1 MSSVLGKHALK
12 WIPLALAGAV
22 TLAGCARDEGFYDDR
37 NLDYA
42 DVEPASPLVL
52 PETRDNQ
59 RYRDA
64 LPVPEAASQPRR
76 DGVAEVRP
84 PQPLTVGQSTEVDYV
99 EGREIGDQRWLV
111 VAADPG
117 SVWTQLESFASQRG
131 LDVQES
137 RASDGVLVTTQAEF
151 RLQSGLRE
159 GSSEVR
165 CERGG
170 QSMAS
175 CLDALQTYLSANAA
189 ASQTASAT
197 ASSWSAQRLENN
209 DPLSLRQGGDGW
221 EVAIPYAADPV
232 WAEIHHY
239 LAQDFDQADEREL
252 LAAEPDNHA
261 FLVSYLS
268 REQRDRSLL
277 QVVLFTDTN
286 EQAREVRLVVEPR
299 GDQSVLRARA
309 TGEPPLS
316 ENAERELLERVASYL
331 R

>member
-1 MSSVLGKHALK
+1 MSSVLEKRALK

-52 PETRDNQ
+52 PETRNTQ
-59 RYRDA
+59 RYREA
-64 LPVPEAASQPRR
+64 LPVPEAVSQRAR
-76 DGVAEVRP
+76 DGVTEVRP

-99 EGREIGDQRWLV
+99 ESREIGDQRWLV

-117 SVWTQLESFASQRG
+117 SVWTQLESFVRQRG
-131 LDVQES
+131 LVVQES
-137 RASDGVLVTTQAEF
+137 RASDGVLVTSQAEF

-175 CLDALQTYLSANAA
+175 CLEALQSYLSPNTA

-197 ASSWSAQRLENN
+197 ASSWSAQRLQN
-209 DPLSLRQGGDGW
+209 DELLSLRQLGDGW
-221 EVAIPYAADPV
+221 EVAMPYAADRV
-232 WAEIHHY
+232 WAEIHYY

-252 LAAEPDNHA
+252 LAADPDNYA
-261 FLVSYLS
+261 FLVSYLA

-277 QVVLFTDTN
+277 QMVLFTDTS

-299 GDQSVLRARA
+299 GDQSVLRAKA
-309 TGEPPLS
+309 AGEQPLS
-316 ENAERELLERVASYL
+316 ESAERELLERVAGYL